1 MLKKLLALVGNFV
14 KNKEPVA
21 VLSTVSA
28 AVTAFVVEAQ
38 GDLTGKDAWFGVGWA
53 VVTFLARQSVT
64 PAGKV
69 VVDSSGDEA
78 KAALDWLEETA
89 AQWAPDFDV
98 EKFSYNNP
106 VEDEEV

>member
-21 VLSTVSA
+21 VLSIVSA
-28 AVTAFVVEAQ
+28 AVTSFVVEAQ

-53 VVTFLARQSVT
+53 VVTLLARQSVT

-78 KAALDWLEETA
+78 KAALEWLKETA
-89 AQWAPDFDV
+89 SQWAPDFEV
-98 EKFSYNNP
+98 EKFAHDNG
-106 VEDEEV
+106 EDEEV

>member
-78 KAALDWLEETA
+78 KAALERLEEIA

-98 EKFSYNNP
+98 EMFAHDN